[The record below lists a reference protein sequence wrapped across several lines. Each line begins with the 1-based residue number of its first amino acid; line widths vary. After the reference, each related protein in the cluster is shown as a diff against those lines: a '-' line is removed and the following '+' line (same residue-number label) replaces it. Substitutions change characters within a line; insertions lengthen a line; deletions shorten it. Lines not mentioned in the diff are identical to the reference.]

1 MRDANM
7 ENMVSVIIPVY
18 QVEKYIRKCINSVIN
33 QTYQNIEIL
42 LIDDGSPDNSGRIC
56 DEYALKDNRVK
67 VIHKKNEGVSS
78 ARNMGLDICC
88 GEYIMFLDS
97 DDYIAEDAVEKA
109 LNALVLNQS
118 DICVFNVVLITE
130 DGEVIDDGRE
140 ANPIVNEIITADDFY
155 KKFREGN
162 CWYYIISNKL
172 YRRKIFEELRYP
184 VGKIHEDSFVIH
196 NIIDRSQTTV
206 CIDDKLYYYVQTKNS
221 IMRNAYSAKRLD
233 DAEATLE
240 RSLFFLQK
248 NKIDELQYA
257 LNLALYILNEGYLKL
272 DRGDEFVKERFF
284 EIKKQ
289 FRSIYLEARN
299 TKIDGKTKIKIMLYL
314 AGILPILYSIKKSST
329 NLLNGNRNQ

>member
-1 MRDANM
+1 
-7 ENMVSVIIPVY
+7 
-18 QVEKYIRKCINSVIN
+18 
-33 QTYQNIEIL
+33 
-42 LIDDGSPDNSGRIC
+42 
-56 DEYALKDNRVK
+56 
-67 VIHKKNEGVSS
+67 
-78 ARNMGLDICC
+78 
-88 GEYIMFLDS
+88 
-97 DDYIAEDAVEKA
+97 
-109 LNALVLNQS
+109 
-118 DICVFNVVLITE
+118 
-130 DGEVIDDGRE
+130 
-140 ANPIVNEIITADDFY
+140 
-155 KKFREGN
+155 
-162 CWYYIISNKL
+162 
-172 YRRKIFEELRYP
+172 
-184 VGKIHEDSFVIH
+184 
-196 NIIDRSQTTV
+196 
-206 CIDDKLYYYVQTKNS
+206 
-221 IMRNAYSAKRLD
+221 MRNAYSAKRLD